1 MIDSSFYKKL
11 KEVEYISF
19 KEIIESLGGRMINET
34 KFELPCL
41 NEKTPSCFI
50 YYKNGKEYFKC
61 FGRNIGGYKVDLVA
75 LIENCSIKEAIEKI
89 LGNKA
94 INKHGDL
101 ENQIY
106 HKKIIEN
113 EKLKEVQTLKNM
125 KAIINNSIPVLK
137 SKDGIEYFKR
147 RGLIQVV
154 RSLNIKGIKILF
166 NGYKDFKSIIYVI
179 KGKNVCCI
187 QKDIYKKENSK
198 RYVHN
203 YAPKGME
210 IAYLINNSKD
220 KLMITEGMEDGLS
233 SLSYGINSIVLNSA
247 NNVNR
252 LIERINNNKE
262 YFKNKKVYLALDNDK
277 AGRMYSFQLEQ
288 CLKSND
294 ISFKD
299 IIDILVKENVKDLNE
314 LLIKDI
320 KNR

>member
-61 FGRNIGGYKVDLVA
+61 FGRNIGGDKVDLVA

-125 KAIINNSIPVLK
+125 KAII
-137 SKDGIEYFKR
+137 
-147 RGLIQVV
+147 
-154 RSLNIKGIKILF
+154 IKGIKILF